1 MDQDLKYIFISKS
14 SEETKRVAE
23 RLAGFLFPGAVI
35 TLDGPLGSGKTTF
48 VGGVAKGLDIL
59 ERVISPTFNIMKCY
73 FEARLPMFHIDA
85 YRLENRDS
93 ELGLEEFIEGDG
105 VTLIEWPDYIKPLI
119 PASHLRIV
127 IKALDE
133 NSRRITF
140 ENIGSAYEQVIK
152 SLKDSYQA
160 WQRQSELMAV
170 EVDAILKR
178 NNISAKDIGEVVV
191 TIGPGSYTGIRIA
204 LTIAKTL
211 AFALDIKI
219 YAVSSLISQKGRHQP
234 TISVINARSNRSYVA
249 IYDAD
254 GQVLV
259 EEKVWPNDELIAWIK
274 GNADFIVSG
283 DAKYLGI
290 DAYQPSV
297 LDGMLEAKKKS
308 IPVENILTLKP
319 VYLKDLL

>member
-1 MDQDLKYIFISKS
+1 MYSL
-14 SEETKRVAE
+14 
-23 RLAGFLFPGAVI
+23 L
-35 TLDGPLGSGKTTF
+35 LDS
-48 VGGVAKGLDIL
+48 A
-59 ERVISPTFNIMKCY
+59 
-73 FEARLPMFHIDA
+73 
-85 YRLENRDS
+85 NRD
-93 ELGLEEFIEGDG
+93 LNVGLAKDNQIID
-105 VTLIEWPDYIKPLI
+105 
-119 PASHLRIV
+119 RI
-127 IKALDE
+127 
-133 NSRRITF
+133 
-140 ENIGSAYEQVIK
+140 
-152 SLKDSYQA
+152 SYQA

-211 AFALDIKI
+211 AFALNLKI
-219 YAVSSLISQKGRHQP
+219 YAVSSLISQKAPHQG

-259 EEKVWPNDELIAWIK
+259 EEKIWPNDELIAWIK

-308 IPVENILTLKP
+308 VPVENILTLKP

>member
-1 MDQDLKYIFISKS
+1 MYSL
-14 SEETKRVAE
+14 
-23 RLAGFLFPGAVI
+23 L
-35 TLDGPLGSGKTTF
+35 LDS
-48 VGGVAKGLDIL
+48 A
-59 ERVISPTFNIMKCY
+59 
-73 FEARLPMFHIDA
+73 
-85 YRLENRDS
+85 NRD
-93 ELGLEEFIEGDG
+93 LNVGLAKDNQIID
-105 VTLIEWPDYIKPLI
+105 
-119 PASHLRIV
+119 RI
-127 IKALDE
+127 
-133 NSRRITF
+133 
-140 ENIGSAYEQVIK
+140 
-152 SLKDSYQA
+152 SYQA

-219 YAVSSLISQKGRHQP
+219 YAVSSLISQKAPHQP

-259 EEKVWPNDELIAWIK
+259 IEKVWPNDELIAWIK

-308 IPVENILTLKP
+308 VPVENILTLKP

>member
-1 MDQDLKYIFISKS
+1 
-14 SEETKRVAE
+14 
-23 RLAGFLFPGAVI
+23 
-35 TLDGPLGSGKTTF
+35 
-48 VGGVAKGLDIL
+48 
-59 ERVISPTFNIMKCY
+59 
-73 FEARLPMFHIDA
+73 
-85 YRLENRDS
+85 
-93 ELGLEEFIEGDG
+93 
-105 VTLIEWPDYIKPLI
+105 
-119 PASHLRIV
+119 
-127 IKALDE
+127 
-133 NSRRITF
+133 
-140 ENIGSAYEQVIK
+140 
-152 SLKDSYQA
+152 
-160 WQRQSELMAV
+160 MAV

-219 YAVSSLISQKGRHQP
+219 FAVSSLISQKGRHQP

-308 IPVENILTLKP
+308 VPVENILTLKP

>member
-1 MDQDLKYIFISKS
+1 MYSL
-14 SEETKRVAE
+14 
-23 RLAGFLFPGAVI
+23 L
-35 TLDGPLGSGKTTF
+35 LDS
-48 VGGVAKGLDIL
+48 A
-59 ERVISPTFNIMKCY
+59 
-73 FEARLPMFHIDA
+73 
-85 YRLENRDS
+85 NRD
-93 ELGLEEFIEGDG
+93 LNVGLAKDNQIID
-105 VTLIEWPDYIKPLI
+105 
-119 PASHLRIV
+119 RI
-127 IKALDE
+127 
-133 NSRRITF
+133 
-140 ENIGSAYEQVIK
+140 
-152 SLKDSYQA
+152 SYQA

-249 IYDAD
+249 IYDGD

-259 EEKVWPNDELIAWIK
+259 IEKVWPNDELIAWIK

-308 IPVENILTLKP
+308 VPVENILTLKP

>member
-1 MDQDLKYIFISKS
+1 MYSL
-14 SEETKRVAE
+14 
-23 RLAGFLFPGAVI
+23 L
-35 TLDGPLGSGKTTF
+35 LDS
-48 VGGVAKGLDIL
+48 A
-59 ERVISPTFNIMKCY
+59 
-73 FEARLPMFHIDA
+73 
-85 YRLENRDS
+85 NRD
-93 ELGLEEFIEGDG
+93 LNVGLAKDNQIID
-105 VTLIEWPDYIKPLI
+105 
-119 PASHLRIV
+119 RI
-127 IKALDE
+127 
-133 NSRRITF
+133 
-140 ENIGSAYEQVIK
+140 
-152 SLKDSYQA
+152 SYQA

-259 EEKVWPNDELIAWIK
+259 IEKVWPNDELIAWIK

-308 IPVENILTLKP
+308 VPVENILTLKP

>member
-1 MDQDLKYIFISKS
+1 MYSL
-14 SEETKRVAE
+14 
-23 RLAGFLFPGAVI
+23 L
-35 TLDGPLGSGKTTF
+35 LDS
-48 VGGVAKGLDIL
+48 A
-59 ERVISPTFNIMKCY
+59 
-73 FEARLPMFHIDA
+73 
-85 YRLENRDS
+85 NRD
-93 ELGLEEFIEGDG
+93 LNVGLAKDNQIID
-105 VTLIEWPDYIKPLI
+105 
-119 PASHLRIV
+119 RI
-127 IKALDE
+127 
-133 NSRRITF
+133 
-140 ENIGSAYEQVIK
+140 
-152 SLKDSYQA
+152 SYQA

-219 YAVSSLISQKGRHQP
+219 FAVSSLISQKVPNQP

-254 GQVLV
+254 GQILV

>member
-1 MDQDLKYIFISKS
+1 MYSL
-14 SEETKRVAE
+14 
-23 RLAGFLFPGAVI
+23 L
-35 TLDGPLGSGKTTF
+35 LDS
-48 VGGVAKGLDIL
+48 A
-59 ERVISPTFNIMKCY
+59 
-73 FEARLPMFHIDA
+73 
-85 YRLENRDS
+85 NRD
-93 ELGLEEFIEGDG
+93 LNVGLAKDNQIID
-105 VTLIEWPDYIKPLI
+105 
-119 PASHLRIV
+119 RI
-127 IKALDE
+127 
-133 NSRRITF
+133 
-140 ENIGSAYEQVIK
+140 
-152 SLKDSYQA
+152 SYQA

-211 AFALDIKI
+211 AFALNLKI
-219 YAVSSLISQKGRHQP
+219 YAVSSLISQKAPHQG

-308 IPVENILTLKP
+308 VPVENILTLKP

>member
-1 MDQDLKYIFISKS
+1 MYSL
-14 SEETKRVAE
+14 
-23 RLAGFLFPGAVI
+23 L
-35 TLDGPLGSGKTTF
+35 LDS
-48 VGGVAKGLDIL
+48 A
-59 ERVISPTFNIMKCY
+59 
-73 FEARLPMFHIDA
+73 
-85 YRLENRDS
+85 NRD
-93 ELGLEEFIEGDG
+93 LNVGLAKDNQIID
-105 VTLIEWPDYIKPLI
+105 
-119 PASHLRIV
+119 RI
-127 IKALDE
+127 
-133 NSRRITF
+133 
-140 ENIGSAYEQVIK
+140 
-152 SLKDSYQA
+152 SYQA

-211 AFALDIKI
+211 AFALNLKI
-219 YAVSSLISQKGRHQP
+219 YAVSSLISQKAPHQG

-274 GNADFIVSG
+274 SNADFIVSG

-308 IPVENILTLKP
+308 VPVENILTLKP

>member
-1 MDQDLKYIFISKS
+1 MYSL
-14 SEETKRVAE
+14 
-23 RLAGFLFPGAVI
+23 L
-35 TLDGPLGSGKTTF
+35 LDS
-48 VGGVAKGLDIL
+48 A
-59 ERVISPTFNIMKCY
+59 
-73 FEARLPMFHIDA
+73 
-85 YRLENRDS
+85 NRD
-93 ELGLEEFIEGDG
+93 LNVGLAKDNQIID
-105 VTLIEWPDYIKPLI
+105 
-119 PASHLRIV
+119 RI
-127 IKALDE
+127 
-133 NSRRITF
+133 
-140 ENIGSAYEQVIK
+140 
-152 SLKDSYQA
+152 SYQA

-219 YAVSSLISQKGRHQP
+219 YAVSSLISQKAPHQP

-249 IYDAD
+249 IYDGD

-259 EEKVWPNDELIAWIK
+259 IEKVWPNDELIAWIK

-308 IPVENILTLKP
+308 VPVENILTLKP

>member
-1 MDQDLKYIFISKS
+1 MYSL
-14 SEETKRVAE
+14 
-23 RLAGFLFPGAVI
+23 L
-35 TLDGPLGSGKTTF
+35 LDS
-48 VGGVAKGLDIL
+48 A
-59 ERVISPTFNIMKCY
+59 
-73 FEARLPMFHIDA
+73 
-85 YRLENRDS
+85 NRD
-93 ELGLEEFIEGDG
+93 LNVGLAKDNQIID
-105 VTLIEWPDYIKPLI
+105 
-119 PASHLRIV
+119 RI
-127 IKALDE
+127 
-133 NSRRITF
+133 
-140 ENIGSAYEQVIK
+140 
-152 SLKDSYQA
+152 SYQA

-219 YAVSSLISQKGRHQP
+219 FAVSSLISQKGRHQP

-259 EEKVWPNDELIAWIK
+259 IEKVWPNDELIAWIK

-308 IPVENILTLKP
+308 VPVENILTLKP

>member
-1 MDQDLKYIFISKS
+1 MYSL
-14 SEETKRVAE
+14 
-23 RLAGFLFPGAVI
+23 L
-35 TLDGPLGSGKTTF
+35 LDS
-48 VGGVAKGLDIL
+48 A
-59 ERVISPTFNIMKCY
+59 
-73 FEARLPMFHIDA
+73 
-85 YRLENRDS
+85 NRD
-93 ELGLEEFIEGDG
+93 LNVGLAKDNQIID
-105 VTLIEWPDYIKPLI
+105 
-119 PASHLRIV
+119 RI
-127 IKALDE
+127 
-133 NSRRITF
+133 
-140 ENIGSAYEQVIK
+140 
-152 SLKDSYQA
+152 SYQA

-219 YAVSSLISQKGRHQP
+219 FAVSSLISQKGRHQP

-249 IYDAD
+249 IYDGD

>member
-1 MDQDLKYIFISKS
+1 MYSL
-14 SEETKRVAE
+14 
-23 RLAGFLFPGAVI
+23 L
-35 TLDGPLGSGKTTF
+35 LDS
-48 VGGVAKGLDIL
+48 A
-59 ERVISPTFNIMKCY
+59 
-73 FEARLPMFHIDA
+73 
-85 YRLENRDS
+85 NRD
-93 ELGLEEFIEGDG
+93 LNVGLAKDNQIID
-105 VTLIEWPDYIKPLI
+105 
-119 PASHLRIV
+119 RI
-127 IKALDE
+127 
-133 NSRRITF
+133 
-140 ENIGSAYEQVIK
+140 
-152 SLKDSYQA
+152 SYQA

-219 YAVSSLISQKGRHQP
+219 YAVSSLISQKAPHQP

-259 EEKVWPNDELIAWIK
+259 IEKVWPNDELIAWIK

>member
-1 MDQDLKYIFISKS
+1 MYSL
-14 SEETKRVAE
+14 
-23 RLAGFLFPGAVI
+23 L
-35 TLDGPLGSGKTTF
+35 LDS
-48 VGGVAKGLDIL
+48 A
-59 ERVISPTFNIMKCY
+59 
-73 FEARLPMFHIDA
+73 
-85 YRLENRDS
+85 NRD
-93 ELGLEEFIEGDG
+93 LNVGLAKDNQIID
-105 VTLIEWPDYIKPLI
+105 
-119 PASHLRIV
+119 RI
-127 IKALDE
+127 
-133 NSRRITF
+133 
-140 ENIGSAYEQVIK
+140 
-152 SLKDSYQA
+152 SYQA

-211 AFALDIKI
+211 AFALNLKI
-219 YAVSSLISQKGRHQP
+219 YAVSSLISQKAPHQG

-274 GNADFIVSG
+274 GNANFIVSG
-283 DAKYLGI
+283 DAKFLGI
-290 DAYQPSV
+290 DAHQPSV

-308 IPVENILTLKP
+308 VPVENILTLKP

>member
-1 MDQDLKYIFISKS
+1 MYSL
-14 SEETKRVAE
+14 
-23 RLAGFLFPGAVI
+23 L
-35 TLDGPLGSGKTTF
+35 LDS
-48 VGGVAKGLDIL
+48 A
-59 ERVISPTFNIMKCY
+59 
-73 FEARLPMFHIDA
+73 
-85 YRLENRDS
+85 NRD
-93 ELGLEEFIEGDG
+93 LNVGLAKDNQIID
-105 VTLIEWPDYIKPLI
+105 
-119 PASHLRIV
+119 RI
-127 IKALDE
+127 
-133 NSRRITF
+133 
-140 ENIGSAYEQVIK
+140 
-152 SLKDSYQA
+152 SYQA

>member
-1 MDQDLKYIFISKS
+1 MYSL
-14 SEETKRVAE
+14 
-23 RLAGFLFPGAVI
+23 L
-35 TLDGPLGSGKTTF
+35 LDS
-48 VGGVAKGLDIL
+48 A
-59 ERVISPTFNIMKCY
+59 
-73 FEARLPMFHIDA
+73 
-85 YRLENRDS
+85 NRD
-93 ELGLEEFIEGDG
+93 LNVGLAKDNQIID
-105 VTLIEWPDYIKPLI
+105 
-119 PASHLRIV
+119 RI
-127 IKALDE
+127 
-133 NSRRITF
+133 
-140 ENIGSAYEQVIK
+140 
-152 SLKDSYQA
+152 SYQA

-219 YAVSSLISQKGRHQP
+219 FAVSSLISQKAPHQP

-274 GNADFIVSG
+274 SNADFIVSG
-283 DAKYLGI
+283 DAKYLDI

>member
-1 MDQDLKYIFISKS
+1 MYSL
-14 SEETKRVAE
+14 
-23 RLAGFLFPGAVI
+23 L
-35 TLDGPLGSGKTTF
+35 LDS
-48 VGGVAKGLDIL
+48 A
-59 ERVISPTFNIMKCY
+59 
-73 FEARLPMFHIDA
+73 
-85 YRLENRDS
+85 NRD
-93 ELGLEEFIEGDG
+93 LNVGLAKDNQIID
-105 VTLIEWPDYIKPLI
+105 
-119 PASHLRIV
+119 RI
-127 IKALDE
+127 
-133 NSRRITF
+133 
-140 ENIGSAYEQVIK
+140 
-152 SLKDSYQA
+152 SYQA

-211 AFALDIKI
+211 AFALNLKI
-219 YAVSSLISQKGRHQP
+219 YAVSSLISQKAPHQG

-249 IYDAD
+249 IYDGD

-308 IPVENILTLKP
+308 VPVENILTLKP

>member
-1 MDQDLKYIFISKS
+1 MYSL
-14 SEETKRVAE
+14 
-23 RLAGFLFPGAVI
+23 L
-35 TLDGPLGSGKTTF
+35 LDS
-48 VGGVAKGLDIL
+48 A
-59 ERVISPTFNIMKCY
+59 
-73 FEARLPMFHIDA
+73 
-85 YRLENRDS
+85 NRD
-93 ELGLEEFIEGDG
+93 LNVGLAKDNQIID
-105 VTLIEWPDYIKPLI
+105 
-119 PASHLRIV
+119 RI
-127 IKALDE
+127 
-133 NSRRITF
+133 
-140 ENIGSAYEQVIK
+140 
-152 SLKDSYQA
+152 SYQA

-219 YAVSSLISQKGRHQP
+219 YAVSSLISQKAPHQP

-249 IYDAD
+249 IYDGD

-259 EEKVWPNDELIAWIK
+259 IEKVWPNDELIAWIK

-283 DAKYLGI
+283 DVKYLGI

-297 LDGMLEAKKKS
+297 LDGMMEAKKKS
-308 IPVENILTLKP
+308 VPVENILTLKP

>member
-1 MDQDLKYIFISKS
+1 MYSL
-14 SEETKRVAE
+14 
-23 RLAGFLFPGAVI
+23 L
-35 TLDGPLGSGKTTF
+35 LDS
-48 VGGVAKGLDIL
+48 A
-59 ERVISPTFNIMKCY
+59 
-73 FEARLPMFHIDA
+73 
-85 YRLENRDS
+85 NRD
-93 ELGLEEFIEGDG
+93 LNVGLAKDNQIID
-105 VTLIEWPDYIKPLI
+105 
-119 PASHLRIV
+119 RI
-127 IKALDE
+127 
-133 NSRRITF
+133 
-140 ENIGSAYEQVIK
+140 
-152 SLKDSYQA
+152 SYQA

-219 YAVSSLISQKGRHQP
+219 FAVSSLISQKAPHQP

-259 EEKVWPNDELIAWIK
+259 IEKVWPNDELIAWIK

-308 IPVENILTLKP
+308 VPVENILTLKP

>member
-1 MDQDLKYIFISKS
+1 MYSL
-14 SEETKRVAE
+14 
-23 RLAGFLFPGAVI
+23 L
-35 TLDGPLGSGKTTF
+35 LDS
-48 VGGVAKGLDIL
+48 A
-59 ERVISPTFNIMKCY
+59 
-73 FEARLPMFHIDA
+73 
-85 YRLENRDS
+85 NRD
-93 ELGLEEFIEGDG
+93 LNVGLAKDNQIID
-105 VTLIEWPDYIKPLI
+105 
-119 PASHLRIV
+119 RI
-127 IKALDE
+127 
-133 NSRRITF
+133 
-140 ENIGSAYEQVIK
+140 
-152 SLKDSYQA
+152 SYQA

-211 AFALDIKI
+211 AFALNLKI
-219 YAVSSLISQKGRHQP
+219 YAVSSLISQKAPHQP

-249 IYDAD
+249 IYDGD

>member
-1 MDQDLKYIFISKS
+1 MYSL
-14 SEETKRVAE
+14 
-23 RLAGFLFPGAVI
+23 L
-35 TLDGPLGSGKTTF
+35 LDS
-48 VGGVAKGLDIL
+48 A
-59 ERVISPTFNIMKCY
+59 
-73 FEARLPMFHIDA
+73 
-85 YRLENRDS
+85 NRD
-93 ELGLEEFIEGDG
+93 LNVGLAKDNQIID
-105 VTLIEWPDYIKPLI
+105 
-119 PASHLRIV
+119 RI
-127 IKALDE
+127 
-133 NSRRITF
+133 
-140 ENIGSAYEQVIK
+140 
-152 SLKDSYQA
+152 SYQA

-211 AFALDIKI
+211 AFALNLRI
-219 YAVSSLISQKGRHQP
+219 YAVSSLISQKAPHQG

-308 IPVENILTLKP
+308 VPVENILTLKP

>member
-1 MDQDLKYIFISKS
+1 MYSL
-14 SEETKRVAE
+14 
-23 RLAGFLFPGAVI
+23 L
-35 TLDGPLGSGKTTF
+35 LDS
-48 VGGVAKGLDIL
+48 A
-59 ERVISPTFNIMKCY
+59 
-73 FEARLPMFHIDA
+73 
-85 YRLENRDS
+85 NRD
-93 ELGLEEFIEGDG
+93 LNVGLAKDNQIID
-105 VTLIEWPDYIKPLI
+105 
-119 PASHLRIV
+119 RI
-127 IKALDE
+127 
-133 NSRRITF
+133 
-140 ENIGSAYEQVIK
+140 
-152 SLKDSYQA
+152 SYQA

-219 YAVSSLISQKGRHQP
+219 FAVSSLISQKGRHQP

>member
-1 MDQDLKYIFISKS
+1 MYSL
-14 SEETKRVAE
+14 
-23 RLAGFLFPGAVI
+23 L
-35 TLDGPLGSGKTTF
+35 LDS
-48 VGGVAKGLDIL
+48 A
-59 ERVISPTFNIMKCY
+59 
-73 FEARLPMFHIDA
+73 
-85 YRLENRDS
+85 NRD
-93 ELGLEEFIEGDG
+93 LNVGLAKDNQIID
-105 VTLIEWPDYIKPLI
+105 
-119 PASHLRIV
+119 RI
-127 IKALDE
+127 
-133 NSRRITF
+133 
-140 ENIGSAYEQVIK
+140 
-152 SLKDSYQA
+152 SYQA

-211 AFALDIKI
+211 AFALNLKI
-219 YAVSSLISQKGRHQP
+219 YAVSSLISQKAPHQP

-308 IPVENILTLKP
+308 VPVENILTLKP